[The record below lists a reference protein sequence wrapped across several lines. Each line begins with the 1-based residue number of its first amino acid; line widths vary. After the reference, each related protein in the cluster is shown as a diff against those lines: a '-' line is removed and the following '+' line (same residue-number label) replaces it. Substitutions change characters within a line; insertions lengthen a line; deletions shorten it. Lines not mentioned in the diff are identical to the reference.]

1 MRFTTPRL
9 MNILQSVIKFYT
21 AMNDVKIIQNYLKD
35 KPLKDFICASLKQ
48 SLGDIGLSSGLINN
62 LLNSL
67 DTMDFKDFNTKYHE
81 SLYKDFTIHFLH
93 DIAGKL
99 IVGDRKERNL
109 AAAGDNGWKQK
120 LDLGGEQNKVGVRGR
135 LFEGF

>member
-99 IVGDRKERNL
+99 FTEKE
-109 AAAGDNGWKQK
+109 D
-120 LDLGGEQNKVGVRGR
+120 
-135 LFEGF
+135 